1 MPYSL
6 DNKLVIGI
14 SSQALF
20 DLDEANA
27 VYLAE
32 GLETYP
38 AVQRVAGGASQLG
51 RQLPRVQAMDSR
63 GFDLGRSSAVGLRR
77 LVWWTVI
84 ALAATGCVSRVEVR
98 VENLTDTPFLVALRG
113 EDRGIWEATGGAVGD
128 ITVTVPHGS
137 VLLLVLTQQCEITAR
152 YGLSSGDSYDVVIG
166 DGGEAELS
174 KSDVALTGVPLP
186 PSAQCP

>member
-51 RQLPRVQAMDSR
+51 RQLPGHHLRV
-63 GFDLGRSSAVGLRR
+63 LRR